1 MEMKGERLI
10 HASRERVW
18 EGLNDPETL
27 KACIPGCDKI
37 ELLSPTEMRA
47 SASVKIGPMSAK
59 FAGNVTLSD
68 LDPPNAYR
76 ISGQGQGGA
85 AGFAKGGAS
94 VRLTAQLD
102 GTLLSYGVQAQVGG
116 RMAQI
121 GGRLIDAT
129 AKSMADQFFTRFVT
143 AVETPAAAAA
153 GPAGDVPAPVA
164 MAPVTRAPGLV
175 ARIIAAIR
183 RLLGR
188 KAPA

>member
-102 GTLLSYGVQAQVGG
+102 GTLLSYDVQAQVGG

-143 AVETPAAAAA
+143 AVETPAAA